1 MDVLA
6 LPTISL
12 SVVALMKFQNIFTCL
27 IILFLNNKLILQK
40 SAPDNGM
47 ISKAYLTLSC
57 FSWKS
62 SNRSSDEW
70 NGLQKTQRSS
80 WEFNLTTFEKL
91 DHAIWCI
98 LWYEKPHLVLSCI
111 SRIYG
116 STNYRVKVGMLTLY
130 NYKLVKSL
138 FSSSSLLAS
147 ANLILNSIK
156 IRILISNYSLII

>member
-12 SVVALMKFQNIFTCL
+12 SVVAFMKFQNIFTCL
-27 IILFLNNKLILQK
+27 TILFLNNKLILQK
-40 SAPDNGM
+40 RTPDNVV

-80 WEFNLTTFEKL
+80 WEFYLTTFKEL
-91 DHAIWCI
+91 DHKIWCI
-98 LWYEKPHLVLSCI
+98 VWYKKPHLVLSCI

-116 STNYRVKVGMLTLY
+116 STNYRVKVGILILR
-130 NYKLVKSL
+130 NYKLAKSL
-138 FSSSSLLAS
+138 FSSSSLLAC
-147 ANLILNSIK
+147 ADLEF
-156 IRILISNYSLII
+156 